1 MLGELLRAAGLP
13 PGGVPAVVVTGS
25 KGKGQAATTAAAHLT
40 AAGLR
45 TGLVTSPGILS
56 NLDRFA
62 LDGRVV
68 PAGTY
73 HRWLGLL
80 ERAVATAPPPA
91 GTYLAPTGLFTV
103 LGHAMLAAEG
113 ADVVVHE
120 AGLGGARDEVSLFDP
135 LAVGLTS
142 VLREHLDVF
151 GPTLEHV
158 AREKFG
164 LVHGPAPVVSVP
176 QAPGIAPLLERV
188 CAGHGAP
195 LRIAPAG
202 EFSEQNAAVG
212 RLLAAAAAER
222 WGTAG
227 TGHPGAV
234 SGRHPGAAALGRPRA
249 ASGSRPGAA
258 AGEADVVVE
267 RPGRGQVYRT
277 AAGARVM
284 VDACIDVTGWEV
296 ALRRAREAFGAD
308 PAVYWSLPL
317 TKPVEELADWLDAR
331 GLEHRFVTLDSGHL
345 DYRLPERLTERL
357 RPLGL
362 PEALGR
368 LAGRGGEHDAVLAA
382 GTISFGTAVLV
393 SLGVTLERLY
403 RTGP

>member
-13 PGGVPAVVVTGS
+13 PEGVPAVVVTGS
-25 KGKGQAATTAAAHLT
+25 KGKGQAATTSAAHLT

-45 TGLVTSPGILS
+45 TGLVTSPGILT

-80 ERAVATAPPPA
+80 ERAVAAAEPPA

-176 QAPGIAPLLERV
+176 QDPGIAPLLERA
-188 CAGHGAP
+188 CAAHGAP

-222 WGTAG
+222 L
-227 TGHPGAV
+227 GA
-234 SGRHPGAAALGRPRA
+234 
-249 ASGSRPGAA
+249 AA
-258 AGEADVVVE
+258 AGEAGVVIE
-267 RPGRGQVYRT
+267 RPGRGQVYR
-277 AAGARVM
+277 ADAGARVM
-284 VDACIDVTGWEV
+284 VDACIDVPGWEV

-331 GLEHRFVTLDSGHL
+331 GLEHRFVALDSGHL

-362 PEALGR
+362 PEALAR
-368 LAGRGGEHDAVLAA
+368 LAGRDGEHDAVLAA
-382 GTISFGTAVLV
+382 GTISFGTAVLG